1 MSGGWWWRI
10 RCAVAVLAVITGC
23 RGPGPGRVPPSNDHW
38 LVVWAEDVDHT
49 HSDFLAVLSED
60 GAVVRTIPVKS
71 TGNGPQALNSELR
84 RDRRVFATGGRT
96 NRTFVFDL
104 HDPRQGT
111 LVRVDD
117 PGTSR
122 PLAGPR
128 GVATLPGGGAIV
140 ACADETGYR
149 GEPIEVLR
157 SAGGLRVLSDDGRF
171 MTDIPARDRAARG
184 FIVAPAGI
192 AVQPS
197 LRRLVTASEGHGVT
211 PTARGEPVTGMT
223 VQLWSLSG
231 PTFEKNLVLPAGDRG
246 DENLGPRTPVFLHR
260 KPALVVNANEG
271 GGVYVSDTM
280 DLPEPVF
287 RLVRDLGGR
296 SRPDGAAV
304 TPDDR
309 FYVTALA
316 GTRRVVSLALGDLHS
331 AREVS
336 SVPLDAASDDGT
348 APLAMS
354 LDGTRVAVSDGQRV
368 RLLRLDPATGRLRPD
383 GSFRDQQSG
392 EPGVDFDR
400 TAWPHGKTGPAR
412 PRALLFV
419 AAGE

>member
-1 MSGGWWWRI
+1 MSGGWWWRVSWTI
-10 RCAVAVLAVITGC
+10 ALLAALAGC
-23 RGPGPGRVPPSNDHW
+23 RGPGPAPVPPSNDHW
-38 LVVWAEDVDHT
+38 VVVWAEDVDRT
-49 HSDFLAVLSED
+49 HSDFLAVLGED
-60 GAVVRTIPVKS
+60 GTVVRTIPVKS
-71 TGNGPQALNSELR
+71 SGNGPQGLSSELR
-84 RDRRVFATGGRT
+84 RDRRVFATGGLT

-104 HDPRQGT
+104 RDPRRGT
-111 LVRVDD
+111 LVAIDD

-122 PLAGPR
+122 ILAGPR
-128 GVATLPGGGAIV
+128 GVATVPGGRAIV

-149 GEPIEVLR
+149 GDPRQVLR
-157 SAGGLRVLSDDGRF
+157 SPGGLRVLDDDGRF
-171 MTDIPARDRAARG
+171 VSDVPARDKAARG

-197 LRRLVTASEGHGVT
+197 LRQLVTASQGHGVT
-211 PTARGEPVTGMT
+211 ATARGEPISGIT
-223 VQLWSLSG
+223 VQRWSLAG
-231 PTFEKNLVLPAGDRG
+231 PTFDKNLVLPAGARG

-271 GGVYVSDTM
+271 GGIYVSDTM

-287 RLVRDLGGR
+287 RLVADLGAR

-316 GTRRVVSLALGDLHS
+316 GSGRVVSLALGNLRT
-331 AREVS
+331 AREAS
-336 SVPLDAASDDGT
+336 SISLDGISNDGT

-354 LDGTRVAVSDGQRV
+354 LDGTRIAVSDGRRV
-368 RLLRLDPATGRLRPD
+368 RLLRLDSTGHLRPD
-383 GSFRDQQSG
+383 GSFRDQESG
-392 EPGVDFDR
+392 EPGVDFAR
-400 TAWPHGKTGPAR
+400 TTWPHGNTGAAR

-419 AAGE
+419 SPGE

>member
-1 MSGGWWWRI
+1 
-10 RCAVAVLAVITGC
+10 
-23 RGPGPGRVPPSNDHW
+23 VPPSNDHW
-38 LVVWAEDVDHT
+38 LVVWAEDVDRA
-49 HSDFLAVLSED
+49 HSDFLAVVGED
-60 GAVVRTIPVKS
+60 GTVVRTIPVKS
-71 TGNGPQALNSELR
+71 TGNGPQSLNSELR
-84 RDRRVFATGGRT
+84 RDRRVFATGGLT

-104 HDPRQGT
+104 RDPRAGT
-111 LVRVDD
+111 LVYVDD
-117 PGTSR
+117 PGTTR

-128 GVATLPGGGAIV
+128 GVATVPGGRAIV
-140 ACADETGYR
+140 ACADETGYV
-149 GEPIEVLR
+149 GEPREVLR
-157 SAGGLRVLSDDGRF
+157 SPGGLRILADDGRF
-171 MTDIPARDRAARG
+171 VSDLPARDKAARG

-197 LRRLVTASEGHGVT
+197 LRRLVTASESHGVT
-211 PTARGEPVTGMT
+211 PTARGERVAGIT
-223 VQLWSLSG
+223 VQLWSLAG

-271 GGVYVSDTM
+271 GGVYLSDTM

-287 RLVRDLGGR
+287 RLVGDLGGR
-296 SRPDGAAV
+296 ARPDGAAV

-316 GTRRVVSLALGDLHS
+316 GTGRVVSLSLGDLHT

-336 SVPLDAASDDGT
+336 SVALDGPSADGS

-354 LDGTRVAVSDGQRV
+354 LDGTRVAVSDGRRV
-368 RLLRLDPATGRLRPD
+368 RLLRLDPASGRLRQD
-383 GSFRDQQSG
+383 GAFRDQQSG
-392 EPGVDFDR
+392 EPGVDFAR
-400 TAWPHGKTGPAR
+400 STWPHGKTGPAR

-419 AAGE
+419 AAGD